1 MEPGIHIAIMPSAI
15 PTRPSRLV
23 PRGNHRMLV
32 PGTKELV
39 AGYLDLL
46 ADWAARRVTR
56 NPEASGRSFVAPKP
70 ALFWRR
76 ILRR

>member
-46 ADWAARRVTR
+46 ADWAARRVAQSQR
-56 NPEASGRSFVAPKP
+56 IAKPVSERQGYLSFGL
-70 ALFWRR
+70 ALGNT
-76 ILRR
+76 

>member
-1 MEPGIHIAIMPSAI
+1 VLEDHAVGNPDVTIAI
-15 PTRPSRLV
+15 V

-46 ADWAARRVTR
+46 ADWAARRVAQSQR
-56 NPEASGRSFVAPKP
+56 IAKPVSERQGYLSFGL
-70 ALFWRR
+70 ALGNT
-76 ILRR
+76 

>member
-46 ADWAARRVTR
+46 ADWAARRVTQ
-56 NPEASGRSFVAPKP
+56 S
-70 ALFWRR
+70 
-76 ILRR
+76 